1 MAVNPITQE
10 FVDAAAASAVPVE
23 GETFDQST
31 TRIGSSLDSTKSALE
46 SILTTINQPGFS
58 FDGAGADD
66 ITADSSN
73 ALAEDNTFTTNIE
86 DLRSLPGFQTEEEF
100 NLANTG
106 LLDAQAEQEAF
117 RQEQRDRLA
126 ERHAADLAGIN
137 QGFDVLRGQTEFA
150 QRRET
155 GATGQALARAGGF
168 LGVTGSHQGVLQ
180 NLAVTHRQEILSLE
194 AARQQALNAA
204 KNAFEDRDFELA
216 DQMMTD
222 ARQIEVD
229 IYNRS
234 QDFQSRQLD
243 LLQEQRAQISAQ
255 RETTEFNLNQV
266 NDKIDRFLDNGVV
279 PSSAE
284 VANMAFEAG
293 MEPDDVQAMFD
304 SAKRSYDLAVKKE
317 QTDQELAILD
327 ILLDTPVGTTV
338 TIGGVEYDGLDTPTG
353 TKVSVGDQLRLNQ
366 LQAQQDLRRSILQD
380 DITIQE
386 AVILY
391 PELEATEIEKMYDV
405 LTGTDAEQLED
416 AIEAGELDI
425 VFVDQ
430 DTIGANLEKDDESFP
445 ITIDKVGY
453 LEALET
459 WEKEVADRG
468 RIEGA
473 LTNDIT
479 IVYNGKKYRGPKS
492 TAPSVLDYETS
503 KSKAKIVED

>member
-100 NLANTG
+100 NLANT
-106 LLDAQAEQEAF
+106 
-117 RQEQRDRLA
+117 
-126 ERHAADLAGIN
+126 IN